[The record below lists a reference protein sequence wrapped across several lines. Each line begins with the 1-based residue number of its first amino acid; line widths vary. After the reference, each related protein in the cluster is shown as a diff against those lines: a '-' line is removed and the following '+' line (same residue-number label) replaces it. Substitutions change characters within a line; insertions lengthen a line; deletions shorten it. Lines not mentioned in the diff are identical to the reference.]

1 MNEEIN
7 AELVL
12 KSSPAEVKGFL
23 SILDAAHNIESVRRF
38 CRSMYDGYLALER
51 YMDCGH
57 EIDRE
62 LDNLK
67 STLFIASKVVLAL
80 EEEEIK

>member
-1 MNEEIN
+1 MNEEIG

-12 KSSPAEVKGFL
+12 KSSLAEVKGFL
-23 SILDAAHNIESVRRF
+23 SILDATHDIESVRRF
-38 CRSMYDGYLALER
+38 YRSIYDRYLALER

-62 LDNLK
+62 LNKLK
-67 STLFIASKVVLAL
+67 STLLIASKVALAL

>member
-1 MNEEIN
+1 MNEEIS

-12 KSSPAEVKGFL
+12 KSSLAEVEGFL
-23 SILDAAHNIESVRRF
+23 SILDAAHDIESVRRF
-38 CRSMYDGYLALER
+38 YRSTHDGYLALER

-57 EIDRE
+57 EINRE
-62 LDNLK
+62 LDKLK
-67 STLFIASKVVLAL
+67 STLLIASKIALVL